1 MGSEFESVVE
11 RWGGSDMGVSGVGDT
26 GHVDKGWRHMVG
38 SIEGA
43 LGNMFLLADLF
54 LLEDTSVGFKKARNA
69 SSGPLN

>member
-1 MGSEFESVVE
+1 M
-11 RWGGSDMGVSGVGDT
+11 T
-26 GHVDKGWRHMVG
+26 G

-43 LGNMFLLADLF
+43 LADMFLLADLF